1 MARIHSLTR
10 RDDAPAMLVQVT
22 DSHLFG
28 EAGTAML
35 GVDTDASLRAVLRQ
49 IEADGRH
56 PDLLLATG
64 DLSQDGEA
72 ASYQRFASI
81 LSEAPALDRACVR
94 CLPGNHDLPAVM
106 RQELAQW
113 SAPVTDVGAWRV
125 VTLDT
130 TVPGSNAGHLPA
142 SQLDMLEAALAEAP
156 GRHTL
161 VAMHHNPMQIDSHW
175 HDTMMIDNPQAL
187 FKLLAHWPQ
196 ARVLLWGHVHHEFDR
211 RRHNLRM
218 LATPSTCFQFSIR
231 DGKHVVDNMAPGY
244 RWLKLYQDGSMAT
257 GVRRVQDA
265 LWQPTLAAADKAR
278 AA

>member
-1 MARIHSLTR
+1 MARVHSLSR
-10 RDDAPAMLVQVT
+10 RHDAPAMLVQLT

-28 EAGTAML
+28 EPDTMML
-35 GVDTDASLRAVLRQ
+35 GVNTDASLRAVLRQ
-49 IEADGRH
+49 IEADGKH

-72 ASYQRFASI
+72 AGYRRFADI
-81 LSEAPALDRACVR
+81 LSQSGALERASIR
-94 CLPGNHDLPAVM
+94 CLPGNHDLPAVL
-106 RQELAQW
+106 RQELPEW

-130 TVPGSNAGHLPA
+130 TVPGSNAGHLA
-142 SQLDMLEAALAEAP
+142 DSQLDMLEAALAQAP

-161 VAMHHNPMQIDSHW
+161 LAMHHNPMQIDSHW
-175 HDTMMIDNPQAL
+175 HDSMMIDNPQAL
-187 FKLLAHWPQ
+187 FKRLTHWPQ
-196 ARVLLWGHVHHEFDR
+196 VRVLLWGHVHHEFDR

-244 RWLKLYQDGSMAT
+244 RWIKLYQDGSMAT

-265 LWQPTLAAADKAR
+265 LWHTALTAPDSAQAA
-278 AA
+278 

>member
-1 MARIHSLTR
+1 
-10 RDDAPAMLVQVT
+10 MLVQLT

-28 EAGTAML
+28 EPDTAML
-35 GVDTDASLRAVLRQ
+35 GVNTDASLRAVLRQ
-49 IEADGRH
+49 IEADGKH

-72 ASYQRFASI
+72 AAYRRFAAI
-81 LSEAPALDRACVR
+81 LGQAGVLSGAQIR
-94 CLPGNHDLPAVM
+94 CLPGNHDQPAVM
-106 RQELAQW
+106 RQELPQW

-130 TVPGSNAGHLPA
+130 TVPGSNAGHLSD
-142 SQLDMLEAALAEAP
+142 SQLDMLEAALAAEP

-161 VAMHHNPMQIDSHW
+161 IAMNHNPMQIDSHGQ
-175 HDTMMIDNPQAL
+175 DSMMIDNPQAL
-187 FKLLAHWPQ
+187 FKRLTRWPQ

-231 DGKHVVDNMAPGY
+231 DGKHVVDNLAPGY
-244 RWLKLYQDGSMAT
+244 RWIKLYQDGSMAT

-265 LWQPTLAAADKAR
+265 LWHTALAPDDAQAA
-278 AA
+278 

>member
-72 ASYQRFASI
+72 QAYRRFASI

-106 RQELAQW
+106 RQELAEW

-130 TVPGSNAGHLPA
+130 TVPGSNAGHLPDR
-142 SQLDMLEAALAEAP
+142 QLDMLEAALAAAP

-187 FKLLAHWPQ
+187 FKLLTHWPQ
-196 ARVLLWGHVHHEFDR
+196 VRVLLWGHVHHEFDR

-244 RWLKLYQDGSMAT
+244 RWIKLYQDGSMAT

-265 LWQPTLAAADKAR
+265 LWHPALAASAKAQ

>member
-1 MARIHSLTR
+1 
-10 RDDAPAMLVQVT
+10 MLVQLT

-28 EAGTAML
+28 EPDTAML
-35 GVDTDASLRAVLRQ
+35 GVNTDASLRAVLRQ
-49 IEADGRH
+49 IEADGKH

-72 ASYQRFASI
+72 ASYRRFATI
-81 LSEAPALDRACVR
+81 LGEAEGLARAQIR
-94 CLPGNHDLPAVM
+94 CLPGNHDQPAVL

-125 VTLDT
+125 VALDT
-130 TVPGSNAGHLPA
+130 TVPGSNAGHLPD
-142 SQLDMLEAALAEAP
+142 SQLDLLEAALAEAP

-161 VAMHHNPMQIDSHW
+161 IAMHHNPMQMDSHW
-175 HDTMMIDNPQAL
+175 HDSMMIDNPQAL
-187 FKLLAHWPQ
+187 FKRLARWPQ

-244 RWLKLYQDGSMAT
+244 RWIKLYQDGSMAT

-265 LWQPTLAAADKAR
+265 LWHTALAPDDAQAA
-278 AA
+278 

>member
-1 MARIHSLTR
+1 
-10 RDDAPAMLVQVT
+10 MLVQLT

-28 EAGTAML
+28 EPDVAML
-35 GVDTDASLRAVLRQ
+35 GVNTDASLRAVLRQ
-49 IEADGRH
+49 IEADGKH

-72 ASYQRFASI
+72 AAYRRFAAI
-81 LSEAPALDRACVR
+81 LGEAGSLAGAQIR
-94 CLPGNHDLPAVM
+94 CLPGNHDMPAVM
-106 RQELAQW
+106 RQELPQW
-113 SAPVTDVGAWRV
+113 STPVTDVGAWRV

-130 TVPGSNAGHLPA
+130 TVPGSNAGHLPD
-142 SQLDMLEAALAEAP
+142 SQLDMLEAALQDAP

-175 HDTMMIDNPQAL
+175 HDSMMIDNPQAL
-187 FKLLAHWPQ
+187 FKRLTRWPQ
-196 ARVLLWGHVHHEFDR
+196 VRVLLWGHVHHEFDR

-244 RWLKLYQDGSMAT
+244 RWIKLYQDGSMAT

-265 LWQPTLAAADKAR
+265 LWHTALAPDNAQAA
-278 AA
+278 

>member
-1 MARIHSLTR
+1 MPRVQSLARRL
-10 RDDAPAMLVQVT
+10 DAPAMLVQLT

-28 EAGTAML
+28 EPDVAML
-35 GVDTDASLRAVLRQ
+35 GVNTDASLRAVLRQ
-49 IEADGRH
+49 IEADGKH

-72 ASYQRFASI
+72 AAYRRFAAI
-81 LSEAPALDRACVR
+81 LGESDALAGAQIR
-94 CLPGNHDLPAVM
+94 CLPGNHDQPAVM

-113 SAPVTDVGAWRV
+113 STPVSDVGAWRV

-130 TVPGSNAGHLPA
+130 TVPGSNAGHLPDE
-142 SQLDMLEAALAEAP
+142 QLDMLEAALDAAP

-175 HDTMMIDNPQAL
+175 HDSMMIDNPQAL
-187 FKLLAHWPQ
+187 FKRLTRWPQ
-196 ARVLLWGHVHHEFDR
+196 VRVLLWGHVHHEFDR

-244 RWLKLYQDGSMAT
+244 RWIKLYQDGSMAT

-265 LWQPTLAAADKAR
+265 LWHTAMATDNAR

>member
-1 MARIHSLTR
+1 MARIHTLTR
-10 RDDAPAMLVQVT
+10 RHDAPAMLVQLT

-28 EAGTAML
+28 EPETSML
-35 GVDTDASLRAVLRQ
+35 GVNTDASLRAVLRQ
-49 IEADGRH
+49 IEADGKH

-72 ASYQRFASI
+72 AGYQRFARI
-81 LSEAPALDRACVR
+81 LSESAALDRATIR
-94 CLPGNHDLPAVM
+94 CLPGNHDQPSVL
-106 RQELAQW
+106 RQELSDW
-113 SAPVTDVGAWRV
+113 SMPVTDVGAWRV

-130 TVPGSNAGHLPA
+130 TVPGSNAGHLCN
-142 SQLDMLEAALAEAP
+142 SELDMLEAALAQAP
-156 GRHTL
+156 NRHTL

-175 HDTMMIDNPQAL
+175 HDSMMIDNPQAL
-187 FKLLAHWPQ
+187 FKLLARYPQ
-196 ARVLLWGHVHHEFDR
+196 VRVLLWGHVHHEFDR

-231 DGKHVVDNMAPGY
+231 DGKHIVDNMAPGY
-244 RWLKLYQDGSMAT
+244 RWIKLYQDGSMAT

-265 LWQPTLAAADKAR
+265 LWHTALQPPDSAR

>member
-1 MARIHSLTR
+1 LARIHSLTR

-49 IEADGRH
+49 IDADGRH

-72 ASYQRFASI
+72 EAYRRFASI
-81 LSEAPALDRACVR
+81 LSESPALDRACVR

-106 RQELAQW
+106 RQELAEW
-113 SAPVTDVGAWRV
+113 SAPVADVGAWRV

-130 TVPGSNAGHLPA
+130 TVPGSNAGHLPDG
-142 SQLDMLEAALAEAP
+142 QLDMLEAALADAP

-187 FKLLAHWPQ
+187 FKLLARWPQ
-196 ARVLLWGHVHHEFDR
+196 VRVLLWGHVHHEFDR

-244 RWLKLYQDGSMAT
+244 RWIKLYQDGSMAT

-265 LWQPTLAAADKAR
+265 LWRPALAAPDKAR

>member
-1 MARIHSLTR
+1 MPRVHSLAR
-10 RDDAPAMLVQVT
+10 RHDAPAMLVQLT

-28 EAGTAML
+28 EPDTAML
-35 GVDTDASLRAVLRQ
+35 GVNTDASLRAVLRQ
-49 IEADGRH
+49 IEADGKH

-72 ASYQRFASI
+72 ASYRRFAAI
-81 LSEAPALDRACVR
+81 LGEADGLARAQIR
-94 CLPGNHDLPAVM
+94 CLPGNHDQPAVL

-125 VTLDT
+125 VALDT
-130 TVPGSNAGHLPA
+130 TVPGSNAGHLPD
-142 SQLDMLEAALAEAP
+142 SQLDLLEAALAEAP
-156 GRHTL
+156 DRHTL
-161 VAMHHNPMQIDSHW
+161 IAMHHNPMQIDSHW
-175 HDTMMIDNPQAL
+175 HDSMMIDNPQAL
-187 FKLLAHWPQ
+187 FKRLARWPQ

-244 RWLKLYQDGSMAT
+244 RWIKLYQDGSMAT

-265 LWQPTLAAADKAR
+265 LWHTALTPDDAQAA
-278 AA
+278 

>member
-1 MARIHSLTR
+1 MARIHALTR
-10 RDDAPAMLVQVT
+10 RDDAPAMLVQFT

-28 EAGTAML
+28 EPGTVML

-64 DLSQDGEA
+64 DLSQDGA
-72 ASYQRFASI
+72 AAAYRRFASI
-81 LSEAPALDRACVR
+81 LSEAPALDRATIR

-106 RQELAQW
+106 REELAQW
-113 SAPVTDVGAWRV
+113 SEPVTDVGAWRV

-130 TVPGSNAGHLPA
+130 TVPGSDAGHLPA
-142 SQLDMLEAALAEAP
+142 SQLDLLEAALAEAP

-187 FKLLAHWPQ
+187 FKLLARWPQ
-196 ARVLLWGHVHHEFDR
+196 ARVLLWGHVHHDFDR

-231 DGKHVVDNMAPGY
+231 DGQHVVDNMAPGY
-244 RWLKLYQDGSMAT
+244 RWIKLYQDGSLAT

-265 LWQPTLAAADKAR
+265 LWRPALAASDKVQ

>member
-1 MARIHSLTR
+1 MPRVHSLAR
-10 RDDAPAMLVQVT
+10 RHDAPAMLVQLT

-28 EAGTAML
+28 EPDTAML
-35 GVDTDASLRAVLRQ
+35 GVNTDASLRAVLRQ
-49 IEADGRH
+49 IEADGKH

-72 ASYQRFASI
+72 ASYRRFATI
-81 LSEAPALDRACVR
+81 LGEAEGLARAQIR
-94 CLPGNHDLPAVM
+94 CLPGNHDQPAVL

-125 VTLDT
+125 VALDT
-130 TVPGSNAGHLPA
+130 TVPGSNAGHLPDG
-142 SQLDMLEAALAEAP
+142 QLDLLEAALAEAP

-161 VAMHHNPMQIDSHW
+161 IAMHHNPMQMDSHW
-175 HDTMMIDNPQAL
+175 HDSMMIDNPQAL
-187 FKLLAHWPQ
+187 FKRLARWPQ

-244 RWLKLYQDGSMAT
+244 RWIKLYQDGSMAT

-265 LWQPTLAAADKAR
+265 LWHTALAPDDAQAA
-278 AA
+278 

>member
-10 RDDAPAMLVQVT
+10 RDDAPAMLVQLT

-28 EAGTAML
+28 EPETSML
-35 GVDTDASLRAVLRQ
+35 GVNTDASLRAVLRQ
-49 IEADGRH
+49 IEADGKH

-64 DLSQDGEA
+64 DMSQDGEA
-72 ASYQRFASI
+72 AAYRRLARV
-81 LSEAPALDRACVR
+81 LSEAPALAQAIIR

-106 RQELAQW
+106 RQELPQW
-113 SAPVTDVGAWRV
+113 SVPVTDVGAWRV
-125 VTLDT
+125 VALDT

-142 SQLDMLEAALAEAP
+142 SQLDLLEAALAETP

-161 VAMHHNPMQIDSHW
+161 IAMHHNPMQIDSHW
-175 HDTMMIDNPQAL
+175 HDSMMIDNPQAL
-187 FKLLAHWPQ
+187 FKRLTRWPQ
-196 ARVLLWGHVHHEFDR
+196 VRVLLWGHVHHEFDR

-244 RWLKLYQDGSMAT
+244 RWIKLYQDGSMAT

-265 LWQPTLAAADKAR
+265 LWHGAKTAADDAQ

>member
-10 RDDAPAMLVQVT
+10 RDDAPAMLVQLT

-28 EAGTAML
+28 EPETSML
-35 GVDTDASLRAVLRQ
+35 GVNTDASLRAVLRQ
-49 IEADGRH
+49 IEADGKH

-64 DLSQDGEA
+64 DMSQDGEA
-72 ASYQRFASI
+72 AAYRRLARV
-81 LSEAPALDRACVR
+81 LSEAPALAQASIR

-106 RQELAQW
+106 RQELPQW
-113 SAPVTDVGAWRV
+113 SVPVTDVGAWRV

-142 SQLDMLEAALAEAP
+142 SQLDLLEAALAEAP

-175 HDTMMIDNPQAL
+175 HDSMMIDNPQAL
-187 FKLLAHWPQ
+187 FKLLARWPQ
-196 ARVLLWGHVHHEFDR
+196 VRVLLWGHVHHEFDR
-211 RRHNLRM
+211 RRHNLRL

-244 RWLKLYQDGSMAT
+244 RWIKLYQDGSMAT

-265 LWQPTLAAADKAR
+265 LWHGAMTASDNAQAA
-278 AA
+278 

>member
-1 MARIHSLTR
+1 MPRVQSLARRL
-10 RDDAPAMLVQVT
+10 DAPAMLVQLT

-28 EAGTAML
+28 EPDVAML
-35 GVDTDASLRAVLRQ
+35 GVNTDASLRAVLRQ
-49 IEADGRH
+49 IEADGKH

-72 ASYQRFASI
+72 AAYRRFAAI
-81 LSEAPALDRACVR
+81 LGESDALAGAQIR
-94 CLPGNHDLPAVM
+94 CLPGNHDQPAVM

-113 SAPVTDVGAWRV
+113 STPVSDVGAWRV

-130 TVPGSNAGHLPA
+130 TVPGSNAGHLPDE
-142 SQLDMLEAALAEAP
+142 QLDMLEAALEAAP

-161 VAMHHNPMQIDSHW
+161 IAMHHNPMQIDSHW
-175 HDTMMIDNPQAL
+175 HDSMMIDNPQAL
-187 FKLLAHWPQ
+187 FKRLTRWPQ
-196 ARVLLWGHVHHEFDR
+196 VRVLLWGHVHHEFDR

-265 LWQPTLAAADKAR
+265 LWHTAMATDDAR

>member
-28 EAGTAML
+28 EPETSML
-35 GVDTDASLRAVLRQ
+35 GVNTDASLRAVLRQ
-49 IEADGRH
+49 IEADGKH

-64 DLSQDGEA
+64 DMSQDGEA
-72 ASYQRFASI
+72 AASQRLARV
-81 LSEAPALDRACVR
+81 LSEAPALERACIR

-106 RQELAQW
+106 RQELPQW
-113 SAPVTDVGAWRV
+113 SVPVTDVGAWRV
-125 VTLDT
+125 VALDT
-130 TVPGSNAGHLPA
+130 TVPGSNGGHLPT
-142 SQLDMLEAALAEAP
+142 SQLDLLEAALAETP

-161 VAMHHNPMQIDSHW
+161 IAMHHNPMQIDSHW
-175 HDTMMIDNPQAL
+175 HDSMMIDNPQAL
-187 FKLLAHWPQ
+187 FKLLARWPQ
-196 ARVLLWGHVHHEFDR
+196 VRVLLWGHVHHEFDR
-211 RRHNLRM
+211 RRHNLRL

-244 RWLKLYQDGSMAT
+244 RWIKLYQDGSMAT

-265 LWQPTLAAADKAR
+265 LWHGAMTASDNAQAA
-278 AA
+278 

>member
-1 MARIHSLTR
+1 
-10 RDDAPAMLVQVT
+10 
-22 DSHLFG
+22 
-28 EAGTAML
+28 
-35 GVDTDASLRAVLRQ
+35 VLRQ
-49 IEADGRH
+49 IEADGKH

-64 DLSQDGEA
+64 DMSQDGEA
-72 ASYQRFASI
+72 AAYRRLARV
-81 LSEAPALDRACVR
+81 LSEAPALAQASIR

-106 RQELAQW
+106 RQELPQW
-113 SAPVTDVGAWRV
+113 SVPVTDVGAWRV
-125 VTLDT
+125 VALDT

-142 SQLDMLEAALAEAP
+142 SQLDLLEAALAEAP

-161 VAMHHNPMQIDSHW
+161 IAMHHNPMQIDSHW
-175 HDTMMIDNPQAL
+175 HDSMMIDNPQAL
-187 FKLLAHWPQ
+187 FKLLTRWPQ
-196 ARVLLWGHVHHEFDR
+196 VRVLLWGHVHHEFDR

-244 RWLKLYQDGSMAT
+244 RWIKLYQDGSMAT

-265 LWQPTLAAADKAR
+265 LWHGARTAADNAQ

>member
-72 ASYQRFASI
+72 QAYRRFASI

-106 RQELAQW
+106 RQELAEW

-130 TVPGSNAGHLPA
+130 TVPGSNAGHLPD
-142 SQLDMLEAALAEAP
+142 SQLDMLEAALAAAS

-187 FKLLAHWPQ
+187 FKLLTHWPQ
-196 ARVLLWGHVHHEFDR
+196 VRVLLWGHVHHEFDR

-244 RWLKLYQDGSMAT
+244 RWIKLYQDGSMAT

-265 LWQPTLAAADKAR
+265 LWHPALAASAKAQ

>member
-10 RDDAPAMLVQVT
+10 RDDAPAMLVQLT

-28 EAGTAML
+28 EPETSML
-35 GVDTDASLRAVLRQ
+35 GVNTDASLRAVLRQ
-49 IEADGRH
+49 IEADGKH

-64 DLSQDGEA
+64 DMSQDGEA
-72 ASYQRFASI
+72 AAYRRLARV
-81 LSEAPALDRACVR
+81 LSEAPALAQACIR

-106 RQELAQW
+106 RQELPQW
-113 SAPVTDVGAWRV
+113 SVPVTDVGAWRV

-142 SQLDMLEAALAEAP
+142 SQLDLLEAALAEAP

-175 HDTMMIDNPQAL
+175 HDSMMIDNPQAL
-187 FKLLAHWPQ
+187 FKLLARWPQ
-196 ARVLLWGHVHHEFDR
+196 VRVLLWGHMHHEFDR
-211 RRHNLRM
+211 RRHNLRL

-244 RWLKLYQDGSMAT
+244 RWIKLYQDGSMAT

-265 LWQPTLAAADKAR
+265 LWHGAMTASDNAQAA
-278 AA
+278 

>member
-1 MARIHSLTR
+1 MPRVHSLAR
-10 RDDAPAMLVQVT
+10 RQHAPAMLVQLT
-22 DSHLFG
+22 DCHLFG
-28 EAGTAML
+28 EPDTAML
-35 GVDTDASLRAVLRQ
+35 GVNTDASLRAVLRQ
-49 IEADGRH
+49 IQADGKH
-56 PDLLLATG
+56 PDLLMATG

-72 ASYQRFASI
+72 ASYRRFAAI
-81 LSEAPALDRACVR
+81 LGESEALARAQIR
-94 CLPGNHDLPAVM
+94 CLPGNHDQPAVL
-106 RQELAQW
+106 RQELPQW

-125 VTLDT
+125 VALDT
-130 TVPGSNAGHLPA
+130 TVPGSNAGHLPDT
-142 SQLDMLEAALAEAP
+142 QLDLLEAALADAP

-175 HDTMMIDNPQAL
+175 HDSMMIDNPQAL
-187 FKLLAHWPQ
+187 FKRLARFPQ

-244 RWLKLYQDGSMAT
+244 RWIKLYEDGSMAT

-265 LWQPTLAAADKAR
+265 LWHTALAPDDAQAA
-278 AA
+278 

>member
-1 MARIHSLTR
+1 MPRVHSLAR
-10 RDDAPAMLVQVT
+10 RHDAPAMLVQLT

-28 EAGTAML
+28 EPDTAML
-35 GVDTDASLRAVLRQ
+35 GVNTDASLRAVLRQ
-49 IEADGRH
+49 IEADGKH

-72 ASYQRFASI
+72 ASYRRFATI
-81 LSEAPALDRACVR
+81 LGEAEGLARAQIR
-94 CLPGNHDLPAVM
+94 CLPGNHDQPAVL

-125 VTLDT
+125 VALDT
-130 TVPGSNAGHLPA
+130 TVPGSNAGHLPD
-142 SQLDMLEAALAEAP
+142 SQLDLLEAALAEAL

-161 VAMHHNPMQIDSHW
+161 IAMHHNPMQMDSHW
-175 HDTMMIDNPQAL
+175 HDSMMIDNPQAL
-187 FKLLAHWPQ
+187 FKRLARWPQ

-244 RWLKLYQDGSMAT
+244 RWIKLYQDGSMAT

-265 LWQPTLAAADKAR
+265 LWHTALAPDDAQAA
-278 AA
+278 

>member
-1 MARIHSLTR
+1 MPRVQSLARRL
-10 RDDAPAMLVQVT
+10 DAPAMLVQLT

-28 EAGTAML
+28 EPDVAML
-35 GVDTDASLRAVLRQ
+35 GVNTDASLRAVLRQ
-49 IEADGRH
+49 IEADGKH

-72 ASYQRFASI
+72 AAYRRFAAI
-81 LSEAPALDRACVR
+81 LGESDALAGAQIR
-94 CLPGNHDLPAVM
+94 CLPGNHDQPAVM

-113 SAPVTDVGAWRV
+113 STPVSDVGAWRV

-130 TVPGSNAGHLPA
+130 TVPGSNAGHLPDE
-142 SQLDMLEAALAEAP
+142 QLDMLEAALDAAP

-161 VAMHHNPMQIDSHW
+161 VAMHHNPMQIESHW
-175 HDTMMIDNPQAL
+175 HDSMMIDNPQAL
-187 FKLLAHWPQ
+187 FKRLTRWPQ
-196 ARVLLWGHVHHEFDR
+196 VRVLLWGHVHHEFDR

-244 RWLKLYQDGSMAT
+244 RWIKLYQDGSMAT

-265 LWQPTLAAADKAR
+265 LWHTAMATDNAR

>member
-1 MARIHSLTR
+1 MPRVHSLAR
-10 RDDAPAMLVQVT
+10 RQHAPAMLVQLT

-28 EAGTAML
+28 EPDTAML
-35 GVDTDASLRAVLRQ
+35 GVNTDASLRAVLRQ
-49 IEADGRH
+49 IEADGKH
-56 PDLLLATG
+56 PDLLMATG

-72 ASYQRFASI
+72 ASYRRFAAI
-81 LSEAPALDRACVR
+81 LGESEALARAQIR
-94 CLPGNHDLPAVM
+94 CLPGNHDQPAVL
-106 RQELAQW
+106 RQELPQW

-125 VTLDT
+125 VALDT
-130 TVPGSNAGHLPA
+130 TVPGSNAGHLPD
-142 SQLDMLEAALAEAP
+142 SQLDLLEAALADAP

-175 HDTMMIDNPQAL
+175 HDSMMIDNPQAL
-187 FKLLAHWPQ
+187 FKRLARFPQ

-244 RWLKLYQDGSMAT
+244 RWIKLYEDGSMAT

-265 LWQPTLAAADKAR
+265 LWHTALAPDDAQAA
-278 AA
+278 

>member
-1 MARIHSLTR
+1 MPRAHSLAR
-10 RDDAPAMLVQVT
+10 RDDAPAMLVQLT

-28 EAGTAML
+28 EPDTAML
-35 GVDTDASLRAVLRQ
+35 GVNTDASLRAVLRQ
-49 IEADGRH
+49 IEADGKH

-72 ASYQRFASI
+72 AAYRRFADI
-81 LSEAPALDRACVR
+81 LRASPALDRAQIR
-94 CLPGNHDLPAVM
+94 CLPGNHDLPAVL
-106 RQELAQW
+106 RQELPQW
-113 SAPVTDVGAWRV
+113 SAPVTDVGAWRI

-130 TVPGSNAGHLPA
+130 TVPGSNAGHLPD

-156 GRHTL
+156 DRHTL
-161 VAMHHNPMQIDSHW
+161 IAMHHNPMQIDSHW
-175 HDTMMIDNPQAL
+175 HDSMMIDNPQAL
-187 FKLLAHWPQ
+187 FKQLTHWPQ

-244 RWLKLYQDGSMAT
+244 RWIKLYQDGSMAT

-265 LWQPTLAAADKAR
+265 LWYSALAADDAQ

>member
-1 MARIHSLTR
+1 
-10 RDDAPAMLVQVT
+10 MLVQLT

-28 EAGTAML
+28 EPDVAML
-35 GVDTDASLRAVLRQ
+35 GVNTDASLRAVLRQ
-49 IEADGRH
+49 IEADGKH

-72 ASYQRFASI
+72 AAYRRFAAI
-81 LSEAPALDRACVR
+81 LGEAGSLAGAQIR
-94 CLPGNHDLPAVM
+94 CLPGNHDQPAVM
-106 RQELAQW
+106 RQELPQW
-113 SAPVTDVGAWRV
+113 STPVTDVGAWRV

-130 TVPGSNAGHLPA
+130 TVPGSNAGHLPD
-142 SQLDMLEAALAEAP
+142 SQLDMLEAALEAAP

-175 HDTMMIDNPQAL
+175 HDSMMIDNPQVL
-187 FKLLAHWPQ
+187 FKRLTRWPQ
-196 ARVLLWGHVHHEFDR
+196 VRVLLWGHVHHEFDR

-244 RWLKLYQDGSMAT
+244 RWIKLYQDGSMAT

-265 LWQPTLAAADKAR
+265 LWHTTLAPDDAQAA
-278 AA
+278 

>member
-1 MARIHSLTR
+1 MPRVHSLAR
-10 RDDAPAMLVQVT
+10 RHDAPAMLVQLT

-28 EAGTAML
+28 EPDTAML
-35 GVDTDASLRAVLRQ
+35 GVNTDASLRAVLRQ
-49 IEADGRH
+49 IEADGKH

-72 ASYQRFASI
+72 ASYRRFATI
-81 LSEAPALDRACVR
+81 LGEAEGLARAQIR
-94 CLPGNHDLPAVM
+94 CLPGNHDQPAVL

-125 VTLDT
+125 VALDT
-130 TVPGSNAGHLPA
+130 TVPGSNAGHLPDN
-142 SQLDMLEAALAEAP
+142 QLDLLEAALAEAP

-161 VAMHHNPMQIDSHW
+161 IAMHHNPMQMDSHW
-175 HDTMMIDNPQAL
+175 HDSMMIDNPQAL
-187 FKLLAHWPQ
+187 FKRLARWPQ

-244 RWLKLYQDGSMAT
+244 RWIKLYQDGSMAT

-265 LWQPTLAAADKAR
+265 LWHTALAPDDAQAA
-278 AA
+278 

>member
-1 MARIHSLTR
+1 MPRVHSLAR
-10 RDDAPAMLVQVT
+10 RHDAPAMLVQLT

-28 EAGTAML
+28 EPDTSML
-35 GVDTDASLRAVLRQ
+35 GVNTDASLRAVLRQ
-49 IEADGRH
+49 IDADGKR

-72 ASYQRFASI
+72 AAYRRFAAI
-81 LSEAPALDRACVR
+81 LGQASVLAAAQIR
-94 CLPGNHDLPAVM
+94 CLPGNHDQPAVM
-106 RQELAQW
+106 RQELAHW
-113 SAPVTDVGAWRV
+113 STPVTDVGAWRV

-130 TVPGSNAGHLPA
+130 TVPGSNAGHLPD

-161 VAMHHNPMQIDSHW
+161 IAMHHNPMQMDSHW
-175 HDTMMIDNPQAL
+175 HDSMMIDNPQVL
-187 FKLLAHWPQ
+187 FKRLTRWPQ

-231 DGKHVVDNMAPGY
+231 DGKHVVDNLAPGY
-244 RWLKLYQDGSMAT
+244 RWIKLYQDGSMAT

-265 LWQPTLAAADKAR
+265 LWHTALAADNAQ

>member
-1 MARIHSLTR
+1 MPRVHSLSQR
-10 RDDAPAMLVQVT
+10 HNAPAMLVQLT

-28 EAGTAML
+28 EPDTAML
-35 GVDTDASLRAVLRQ
+35 GVNTDASLRAVLRQ
-49 IEADGRH
+49 IEADGKH

-72 ASYQRFASI
+72 ASYRRFARMLGEAGA
-81 LSEAPALDRACVR
+81 LSRAQIR
-94 CLPGNHDLPAVM
+94 CLPGNHDQPAVL
-106 RQELAQW
+106 RQELPQW

-125 VTLDT
+125 VALDT
-130 TVPGSNAGHLPA
+130 TVPGANGGHL
-142 SQLDMLEAALAEAP
+142 SDGQLDLLEAALAEAP

-161 VAMHHNPMQIDSHW
+161 VAMHHNPMQMDSHW
-175 HDTMMIDNPQAL
+175 HDSMMIDNPQAL
-187 FKLLAHWPQ
+187 FKRLARWPQ

-244 RWLKLYQDGSMAT
+244 RWIKLYQDGSMAT

-265 LWQPTLAAADKAR
+265 LWHTALAPDDAQAA
-278 AA
+278 

>member
-1 MARIHSLTR
+1 MARIHSLGR

-28 EAGTAML
+28 AAGTAML

-49 IEADGRH
+49 VEADGRH

-72 ASYQRFASI
+72 AAYRRFASI

-106 RQELAQW
+106 RQELPEW

-125 VTLDT
+125 VALDT
-130 TVPGSNAGHLPA
+130 TVPGSNAGHLPD
-142 SQLDMLEAALAEAP
+142 SELDMLEAALAEAP
-156 GRHTL
+156 SRHTL

-187 FKLLAHWPQ
+187 FKMLARWPQ
-196 ARVLLWGHVHHEFDR
+196 VRVLLWGHVHHEFDR

-244 RWLKLYQDGSMAT
+244 RWIKLYQDGSMAT

-265 LWQPTLAAADKAR
+265 LWHPALAPADKAR

>member
-28 EAGTAML
+28 DAGAAML

-64 DLSQDGEA
+64 DLSQDGAPA
-72 ASYQRFASI
+72 AYRRFASI
-81 LSEAPALDRACVR
+81 LSEAPGLERACVR

-106 RQELAQW
+106 RQELAAW

-125 VTLDT
+125 VALDT

-142 SQLDMLEAALAEAP
+142 GQLDMLEAALAEAP

-187 FKLLAHWPQ
+187 FKLLARWPQ
-196 ARVLLWGHVHHEFDR
+196 VRVLLWGHVHHEFDR

-218 LATPSTCFQFSIR
+218 LATPSTCFQFSIQ

-244 RWLKLYQDGSMAT
+244 RWIKLYQDGSMAT

-265 LWQPTLAAADKAR
+265 LWRPALVAQDKAQ

>member
-1 MARIHSLTR
+1 MPRVHSLAR
-10 RDDAPAMLVQVT
+10 RHDAPAMLVQLT

-28 EAGTAML
+28 EPDTAML
-35 GVDTDASLRAVLRQ
+35 GVNTDASLRAVLRQ
-49 IEADGRH
+49 IEADGKH

-72 ASYQRFASI
+72 ASYRRFATI
-81 LSEAPALDRACVR
+81 LGEAEGLARAQIR
-94 CLPGNHDLPAVM
+94 CLPGNHDQPAVL

-125 VTLDT
+125 VALDT
-130 TVPGSNAGHLPA
+130 TVPGSNAGHLPDG
-142 SQLDMLEAALAEAP
+142 QLDLLEAALAEAP

-161 VAMHHNPMQIDSHW
+161 IAMHHNPMQMDSHW
-175 HDTMMIDNPQAL
+175 HDSMMIDNPQAL
-187 FKLLAHWPQ
+187 FKRLARWPQ

-244 RWLKLYQDGSMAT
+244 RWIKLYQDGSMAT

-265 LWQPTLAAADKAR
+265 LWHTALAPDNAQAA
-278 AA
+278 